1 MARTSSR
8 KSARG
13 PNGKGPRGRGV
24 AIVNQEEARKRFGL
38 TEHAFLQAIDRGD
51 LDPFQV
57 NGSGR
62 PYYSVKQLEA
72 LARRLTT
79 SYSIA
84 A

>member
-1 MARTSSR
+1 MARTSSG
-8 KSARG
+8 KSTRG
-13 PNGKGPRGRGV
+13 PNGKGPHGRAV

-38 TEHAFLQAIDRGD
+38 TQHAFLQAVERGD
-51 LDPFQV
+51 LDPLQV

-72 LARRLTT
+72 LAVRLTK